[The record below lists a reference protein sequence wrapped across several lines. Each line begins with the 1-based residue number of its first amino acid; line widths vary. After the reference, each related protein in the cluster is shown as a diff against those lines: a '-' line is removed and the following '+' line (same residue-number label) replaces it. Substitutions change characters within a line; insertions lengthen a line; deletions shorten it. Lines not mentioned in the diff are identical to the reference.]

1 MKTSSVIAHAHKVHA
16 EEVRI
21 KHQVPAS
28 IAVHVTAVGR
38 DNRELEG
45 WMGWLAFFYMGPK
58 NLNSGLHVASSLIH

>member
-38 DNRELEG
+38 VTENSRAG
-45 WMGWLAFFYMGPK
+45 WAGWLVF
-58 NLNSGLHVASSLIH
+58 LHGS

>member
-21 KHQVPAS
+21 KHQVPSS

-45 WMGWLAFFYMGPK
+45 WAGWLAFF
-58 NLNSGLHVASSLIH
+58 SGS